1 MVLIVSVFTFGAA
14 LLIYVGYKF
23 LKSYFSDI
31 QKRNNRNVI
40 NTGKLWLDNFNL
52 DVMVNELKDYKE
64 EKYKI
69 QNDLNWMQ
77 NQKDLEQNKMLFKK
91 VKKIL
96 SKKVAKILD
105 LEKKDL
111 DNFLANDI
119 ISVSKYN
126 EELIEIDEISDYA
139 EEEVEYINKNLKLI
153 DQYQSKM
160 KGEQELEDLTLDAE
174 EKGLL

>member
-1 MVLIVSVFTFGAA
+1 MVLIVSAFTFGAA
-14 LLIYVGYKF
+14 LIVYMGYKIF
-23 LKSYFSDI
+23 KGYFSDI

-40 NTGKLWLDNFNL
+40 NTGKLWLDNFNIG
-52 DVMVNELKDYKE
+52 VMVKELQDYKE

-77 NQKDLEQNKMLFKK
+77 NQKDLEQNKMLFERT
-91 VKKIL
+91 KKIL
-96 SKKVAKILD
+96 SKKVDKILD
-105 LEKKDL
+105 LEKNDL

-126 EELIEIDEISDYA
+126 EELIEINEISDYA
-139 EEEVEYINKNLKLI
+139 EEELEYINKNLKLI

-160 KGEQELEDLTLDAE
+160 ESEQKLEDLRLDAE

>member
-1 MVLIVSVFTFGAA
+1 VIILIAYKIIKGYFT
-14 LLIYVGYKF
+14 
-23 LKSYFSDI
+23 DI
-31 QKRNNRNVI
+31 KKRNNRNII
-40 NTGKLWLDNFNL
+40 NTGKLWLDKFNL
-52 DVMVNELKDYKE
+52 DMLVNELNDYKE

-77 NQKDLEQNKMLFKK
+77 NQKDLEQNKILFERT
-91 VKKIL
+91 KKIL
-96 SKKVAKILD
+96 SKKVGKILD

-126 EELIEIDEISDYA
+126 EELMEINKISDYV
-139 EEEVEYINKNLKLI
+139 EEEVEYTNKNLKLI

-160 KGEQELEDLTLDAE
+160 KDEQELEDLKLDAK

>member
-14 LLIYVGYKF
+14 LIIYVGYKLF
-23 LKSYFSDI
+23 KGYFSDI

-52 DVMVNELKDYKE
+52 DIMVNELKDYKD

-77 NQKDLEQNKMLFKK
+77 NQNDLDQNKMLFERT
-91 VKKIL
+91 KKIL
-96 SKKVAKILD
+96 SKKVGKILD
-105 LEKKDL
+105 LEKNDL
-111 DNFLANDI
+111 DNFLTNDI
-119 ISVSKYN
+119 ITVSKYN
-126 EELIEIDEISDYA
+126 EELNEIKEISDYA
-139 EEEVEYINKNLKLI
+139 EEEIEYINKNLKLI
-153 DQYQSKM
+153 EQYQSKM
-160 KGEQELEDLTLDAE
+160 KSEQELEDLKLDAE